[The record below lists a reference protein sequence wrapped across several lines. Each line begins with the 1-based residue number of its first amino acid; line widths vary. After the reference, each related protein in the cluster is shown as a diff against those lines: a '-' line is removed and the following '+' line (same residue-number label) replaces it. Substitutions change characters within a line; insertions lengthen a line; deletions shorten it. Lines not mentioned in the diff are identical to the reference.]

1 MRTTVDLP
9 DPLFERVKAEAALRG
24 MKLRDFIARSLEQ
37 ALTSGSRE
45 TRSRRV
51 KLPLVKGD
59 GKRRIDPTREELDAS
74 LWDSAG

>member
-9 DPLFERVKAEAALRG
+9 DPLFKRVKAEAALRG

-37 ALTSGSRE
+37 ALPGGSRE
-45 TRSRRV
+45 SRNRRV

>member
-1 MRTTVDLP
+1 
-9 DPLFERVKAEAALRG
+9 

-37 ALTSGSRE
+37 ALSGGSRQ

-51 KLPLVKGD
+51 KLPLVEGD
-59 GKRRIDPTREELDAS
+59 GKRLIDPTREELDAS